1 MRYYLSENGGA
12 MTVSGDPGPFGVTIP
27 PGYRE
32 VTEEEY
38 NAATGVETVPLPPEP
53 PEEEPEPEVTPAQ
66 ARRAKGK

>member
-53 PEEEPEPEVTPAQ
+53 PAEGPAPGEEAAE
-66 ARRAKGK
+66 ARRAQGE

>member
-38 NAATGVETVPLPPEP
+38 NAATGVETVPVPPEP
-53 PEEEPEPEVTPAQ
+53 PTEEPAREEAAAEAQ
-66 ARRAKGK
+66 RARGE